1 MKDYVRNEEK
11 FQKLQ
16 MTKISLREISIP
28 FVREGGHTPLRSVRE
43 WLRGRKMEIQ
53 ERLWNMSGAA

>member
-1 MKDYVRNEEK
+1 
-11 FQKLQ
+11 